1 LYLILFFKKNEYI
14 LPLFK
19 FSYLVCISRL
29 DNNFTDGIITGL
41 KLKFEIFCYFM
52 TTILC
57 IRKNNSIV
65 MAGDGQ
71 VSLQNTIM
79 KPSARKLRITFD
91 GKVIAGFAG
100 STADAFTLFEK
111 FDEKLEQYNGK
122 LLRSAVELAKEWRT
136 DKMLRNLEALLAVS
150 SAEASLIISGN
161 GDVIEPDDGLIGIG
175 SGGMYALAA
184 ARALI
189 DTKFSS
195 RKIAEKSMKIASD
208 ICIYTNNNIT
218 YEELKY

>member
-1 LYLILFFKKNEYI
+1 
-14 LPLFK
+14 
-19 FSYLVCISRL
+19 
-29 DNNFTDGIITGL
+29 
-41 KLKFEIFCYFM
+41 M

-57 IRKNNSIV
+57 VRKDNQIV

-71 VSLQNTIM
+71 VSMQNTIM
-79 KPSARKLRITFD
+79 KPSARKLRNTFD

-150 SAEASLIISGN
+150 SAEASLVISGN

-184 ARALI
+184 ARALME
-189 DTKFSS
+189 TKISP
-195 RKIAEKSMKIASD
+195 RKIAEKSMKIAAE
-208 ICIYTNNNIT
+208 ICIYTNDKIT